1 MLYQKLVFVLLVLAT
16 ANALQIH
23 KFSRASLFRGSV
35 IKINRTLIEISNSA
49 NSISL
54 TWGNDRKSCSLSFPA
69 LLKSSNYSSFVK
81 VSVLG
86 NDKIILRS
94 YESDGSTKTWRFLV
108 VNHQTCV
115 SREIGEKIRTDIQD
129 ADISTVIAYNDSF
142 DIFSD
147 NKVCSPCRYNDKG
160 EKIKLDHTLV
170 QSSTSGLRDSHSDKK
185 IRISPIN
192 EKTSSEGY
200 LLIQEFSNNCSTL
213 LQRLDSTFQVVAQ
226 RHLNLT
232 VNAFS
237 TDYEKLRICS
247 LPHCNSNGK
256 SAAREPL
263 TCQLLDAGNLE
274 TLNTSKL
281 DQVASGRDLKSV
293 LVQNLPDGTAK
304 VTYVY
309 DKDCFEGDGEG
320 AFAEIYDQRI
330 NVGGKVEQAIK
341 FQESVL
347 CWDYRLESIVL
358 GPDEYC
364 TIAYDGVA
372 TVEFPQTVYQTC
384 TRKI

>member
-1 MLYQKLVFVLLVLAT
+1 MLCQKLGFVILVLTT

-23 KFSRASLFRGSV
+23 KFSRSSLFRGSV
-35 IKINRTLIEISNSA
+35 FKVNHTLVDISNSA
-49 NSISL
+49 NSVSL
-54 TWGNDRKSCSLSFPA
+54 TWGKDRKSCHFSFPA
-69 LLKSSNYSSFVK
+69 ILKSSNYASFVK

-94 YESDGSTKTWRFLV
+94 YESSGSTKSWRFLV
-108 VNHQTCV
+108 VDRQTCV
-115 SREIGEKIRTDIQD
+115 SREIGEQIRTDIQN

-142 DIFSD
+142 DVFAD
-147 NKVCSPCRYNDKG
+147 GKVCSPCRYNDKG
-160 EKIKLDHTLV
+160 EKLKLDHTLV
-170 QSSTSGLRDSHSDKK
+170 QPSTAGPGDSRSDKQS
-185 IRISPIN
+185 RISPIREN
-192 EKTSSEGY
+192 SSSEGY

-213 LQRLDSTFQVVAQ
+213 LQRLDSRFQVVTQ

-247 LPHCNSNGK
+247 LPHCNSNSN
-256 SAAREPL
+256 SAAHEPL
-263 TCQLLDAGNLE
+263 TCQLLDADNFR
-274 TLNTSKL
+274 TLNTTRL
-281 DQVASGRDLKSV
+281 DQIASGNYIKSL
-293 LVQNLPDGTAK
+293 LVQNLPGGTAK
-304 VTYVY
+304 VTYVF

-320 AFAEIYDQRI
+320 SFAEIYDQRI
-330 NVGGKVEQAIK
+330 NAEGKMEPATK
-341 FQESVL
+341 FQESVS

-358 GPDEYC
+358 GPEEYC

-372 TVEFPQTVYQTC
+372 TIEFPQTVYQTC